1 MKTNK
6 FMLTAMIISCIGST
20 AMATDVT
27 THDYHTGQ
35 YPVAE
40 SVKNSVIYGHDTNVT
55 QAQGHLSGIIA
66 GGENNTVQLDAHNSA
81 TFGIS
86 NNNNSENSVVT
97 GSHNTITN
105 ANNSIAGG
113 IYNASHSSNT
123 AVFGYNNAIDFNSDN
138 SFAGGK
144 KVKVQGQNSFA
155 FGEEAHAFGNNAIA
169 IGKNVEALGDD
180 SINIGANNTVQDS
193 LSNGVIIGTNNTVN
207 KYYSGEL
214 TGKNIVAIGNGN
226 LFENSSESIAIGG
239 SIIQGA
245 DRSVGIGANSKVA
258 APNSVALGYDTFA
271 YDVESTESAEINGK
285 TYTFA
290 GGIAHGTVGIGARGD
305 NGERTITGLA
315 AGRIN
320 EESTDAIN
328 GSQLHAVITEVENNR
343 TKVNDTMEEAKKH
356 TIVSSGN
363 NNIDIVNIMTPN
375 YDGTFAK
382 TNEYAVSLNNNI
394 NIHSAKITSED
405 ENDNHHIDITS
416 THVQATGTDPFGN
429 ERTASMNK
437 DGFNAVDGNRY
448 SGLQSSYLH
457 FGDTAKQESAHY
469 SLKGI
474 RLADNNSDPIE
485 ITKENISFGDRQLHN
500 VKAGTELTDAVNVS
514 QLKEVENKITN
525 ISNIAMDGAKSYTDS
540 EVSKVGAASAALSAL
555 HPLEFNKD
563 DKWQFAVGFGN
574 YKNKTATAIGAFYQP
589 NENILLSLGTT
600 LGTNNNMVNGGA
612 TFKFGKHSNK
622 QVATDTKVK
631 NLEQRLA
638 EMEAKYN
645 ELLAKIESK

>member
-1 MKTNK
+1 MNK
-6 FMLTAMIISCIGST
+6 NKLILTFAVASCIGGT
-20 AMATDVT
+20 AIAVDVT

-35 YPVAE
+35 YSIAE
-40 SVKNSVIYGHDTNVT
+40 SVKNSIIYGHDTNVT
-55 QAQGHLSGIIA
+55 QAHGHLSGIIA

-86 NNNNSENSVVT
+86 NNNNSENSIVA

-290 GGIAHGTVGIGARGD
+290 GGVAHGTVGIGARGE
-305 NGERTITGLA
+305 NGDRTITGLA

-320 EESTDAIN
+320 KDSTDAVN
-328 GSQLHAVITEVENNR
+328 GSQLHSVVDAI
-343 TKVNDTMEEAKKH
+343 
-356 TIVSSGN
+356 N
-363 NNIDIVNIMTPN
+363 NNANAIAN
-375 YDGTFAK
+375 
-382 TNEYAVSLNNNI
+382 LNNNAVVQGGE
-394 NIHSAKITSED
+394 NIHIDTVNGNQRGVSLARNLQHMESAQFGHD
-405 ENDNHHIDITS
+405 DGN
-416 THVQATGTDPFGN
+416 TGTYINKETVLVANNDSYTN
-429 ERTASMNK
+429 ISADAVRT
-437 DGFNAVDGNRY
+437 FNGSENT
-448 SGLQSSYLH
+448 GM
-457 FGDTAKQESAHY
+457 TAK
-469 SLKGI
+469 GI
-474 RLADNNSDPIE
+474 VIENTDTLEQASFTSGGIQASDNNATIRFTTTDVNAGNQQIH
-485 ITKENISFGDRQLHN
+485 G
-500 VKAGTELTDAVNVS
+500 VKAGTANTDAVNVS
-514 QLKEVENKITN
+514 QLHAVASEVENNTNAIKTLNNNFANINNNLDSKIN
-525 ISNIAMDGAKSYTDS
+525 ANQKEARKGIASASALAALHSLDYNPDHKVDIMAGVGYYRGNAAVALGVAYRPNENTMFTVGASINGKDTAINAGLSY
-540 EVSKVGAASAALSAL
+540 KVGAKDLEYRSTASMAKDIDDLKAIVNQLVQENEALKNQ
-555 HPLEFNKD
+555 NK
-563 DKWQFAVGFGN
+563 
-574 YKNKTATAIGAFYQP
+574 
-589 NENILLSLGTT
+589 
-600 LGTNNNMVNGGA
+600 
-612 TFKFGKHSNK
+612 
-622 QVATDTKVK
+622 
-631 NLEQRLA
+631 
-638 EMEAKYN
+638 
-645 ELLAKIESK
+645 